1 MKKGTLK
8 TWRFI
13 APPIIF
19 FTLLFIVSK
28 MLEFTKVGPPINAQD
43 AVYNVGYLA
52 LAAIYYITPLRD
64 WANGIFHKRVNE
76 NLRFRM
82 VMIAG
87 LEDDPDRFPWSKVKD
102 IFYRRID
109 NDTSLKERSGDIMT
123 NGLIWTTLADVTALS
138 VIFFLGMIGL
148 WTAKFDGAP
157 EAAAVMACIAVA
169 SRLMQD
175 LVTARHIDMG
185 NDQIRYMAQFHRDV
199 ITSELS
205 AL

>member
-8 TWRFI
+8 TLRFI

-19 FTLLFIVSK
+19 FTLLFIASK
-28 MLEFTKVGPPINAQD
+28 MLDFTNIGPPLTAKD

-52 LAAIYYITPLRD
+52 LAAIYYITPLRN

-87 LEDDPDRFPWSKVKD
+87 LEDDPDRFSWSRVKD
-102 IFYRRID
+102 VFYRRID
-109 NDTSLKERSGDIMT
+109 SDTSLKERSGDIMT
-123 NGLIWTTLADVTALS
+123 NGLIWTTLADVTVLS

-148 WTAKFDGAP
+148 WIAKFDNAP
-157 EAAAVMACIAVA
+157 EAAVVMACIAVA
-169 SRLMQD
+169 SRFMQD
-175 LVTARHIDMG
+175 VVTARHIDMG
-185 NDQIRYMAQFHRDV
+185 NDQVRYMAQYHHDV
-199 ITSELS
+199 IASEMS